1 MVIAGVT
8 AAATAFIA
16 THNPHVPGALGYCP
30 LYAAT
35 GLYCPGCGGTRA
47 VYDLAHGD
55 VASAMS
61 MNPVFT
67 LAVPVL
73 AILWVRWFM
82 FTRGKA
88 TKAWNLPQWF
98 YPVMAVGL
106 VAFAILRNTPMFAP
120 YLAP

>member
-1 MVIAGVT
+1 ALN
-8 AAATAFIA
+8 
-16 THNPHVPGALGYCP
+16 NPHVPGALGYCP
-30 LYAAT
+30 LRFHN
-35 GLYCPGCGGTRA
+35 GLFCPGCGGSRA

-55 VASAMS
+55 VVGAMG

-73 AILWVRWFM
+73 AILWVRWLL
-82 FTRGKA
+82 FTRGRP
-88 TKAWNLPQWF
+88 TRAWNLPEWF
-98 YPVMAVGL
+98 YPALAGGL